1 MKKCQSRDIATKNY
15 VELNEVFS
23 DLFGLAYP
31 RHKVEGLSFLPSRM
45 LGSRE
50 RDVVKGGKVSF
61 EDEAFVAMLLIE
73 CQSYVDRTM
82 PVRMMSYEAESI
94 LWAASQKRRANKT
107 SKNLASGG
115 EFISGL
121 KEGEKVPPVLSLV
134 VHWGAKAWDGS
145 TRLSDVV
152 EHSES
157 MGSSCEIRLVDL
169 MRLTDEQIATLKSDL
184 KEVVLF
190 MQNRKDEPKLDKLID
205 ENYERFSSMSVEGA
219 AVLKSLANIDIKIDK
234 RKETYDMCKAWN
246 DRKKSGIREGRK
258 EGYSKGFGMGERKNT
273 IKVVM
278 NMHNM
283 SMAIPDIASV
293 VEKSET
299 EVRRIISTNSRQSV
313 NA

>member
-1 MKKCQSRDIATKNY
+1 
-15 VELNEVFS
+15 
-23 DLFGLAYP
+23 
-31 RHKVEGLSFLPSRM
+31 
-45 LGSRE
+45 
-50 RDVVKGGKVSF
+50 VSL

-73 CQSYVDRTM
+73 CQSHVDRTM
-82 PVRMMSYEAESI
+82 PARMSGYESEGI
-94 LWAASQKRRANKT
+94 LWMASRRRNANRAN
-107 SKNLASGG
+107 KNLASGG

-121 KEGEKVPPVLSLV
+121 KGGEKVPPVLSLV
-134 VHWGAKAWDGS
+134 VHWGAKAWDGP
-145 TRLSDVV
+145 TDLSGVLEAP
-152 EHSES
+152 EH
-157 MGSSCEIRLVDL
+157 MNLGYRMNLVDI
-169 MRLTDEQIATLKSDL
+169 MRLTEEQIDTLKSDL

-190 MQNRKDEPKLDKLID
+190 MQNRKDEPKLDKLIE
-205 ENYERFSSMSVEGA
+205 ENYERFSIMSVEGA

-246 DRKKSGIREGRK
+246 DRKKSGIGEGRK